1 MKRSR
6 FLRWL
11 VALPIVAV
19 PLVRWAVPLLDKRRA
34 AAWERD
40 IRSLESEYT
49 NDLKAMARALL
60 PSSVGSAEADA
71 LAPRFIRWLAL
82 QRTNAELSHLS
93 GRLRMGDPFGV
104 RPGTR
109 RAVITG
115 ANYVRQIEQ
124 LRSQAHPRRLAQLD
138 RIEMTLLLTTA
149 LQVSGARDIPAGPV
163 GRNILLDLLSFFYR
177 SPRAVDLFHGR
188 RIGAVSCR
196 GLDGIARAPAL
207 LPLPSKA

>member
-6 FLRWL
+6 FIGWL

-19 PLVRWAVPLLDKRRA
+19 PLVRWAVPLLDKRRV

-40 IRSLESEYT
+40 IRNLESEYA

-71 LAPRFIRWLAL
+71 VATRFIRWLAL

-93 GRLRMGDPFGV
+93 GRLRTDDPLGV

-109 RAVITG
+109 RALITG
-115 ANYVRQIEQ
+115 SNYVRQIEQ
-124 LRSQAHPRRLAQLD
+124 LRSQAQPRRLAQLD
-138 RIEMTLLLTTA
+138 RLEMTLLLTTA

-163 GRNILLDLLSFFYR
+163 GANILLDLLSFFYR

-188 RIGAVSCR
+188 SIAALSCR

-207 LPLPSKA
+207 LPLASKA

>member
-40 IRSLESEYT
+40 IRSLESEYA
-49 NDLKAMARALL
+49 NDLKAMTRALL
-60 PSSVGSAEADA
+60 PSSVGSGESDA
-71 LAPRFIRWLAL
+71 VATRFVGWLTL

-93 GRLRMGDPFGV
+93 GRLRTNDPLGI

-115 ANYVRQIEQ
+115 SNYVRQIEQ
-124 LRSQAHPRRLAQLD
+124 LRSQAQPRRLAQLD
-138 RIEMTLLLTTA
+138 RLEMTLLLTTA
-149 LQVSGARDIPAGPV
+149 LQVSGAREIPAGPV
-163 GRNILLDLLSFFYR
+163 GANILLDLLSFFYR

-188 RIGAVSCR
+188 SIGAMSCR
-196 GLDGIARAPAL
+196 GLAGVDRAPAP
-207 LPLPSKA
+207 LPLQAKA